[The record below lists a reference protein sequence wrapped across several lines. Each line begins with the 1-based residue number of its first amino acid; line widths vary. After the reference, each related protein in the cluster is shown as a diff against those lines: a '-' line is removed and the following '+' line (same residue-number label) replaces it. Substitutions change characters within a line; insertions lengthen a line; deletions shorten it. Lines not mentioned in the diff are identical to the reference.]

1 MKRFLAAA
9 CTVLC
14 ISLSF
19 SETVSADMFGGDIV
33 VLTQILAQA
42 IAQLAQLKQ
51 ILQSGNDTLGFL
63 QDVNR
68 GINDSLNLAKTL
80 GIRIDPGLY
89 RDLRGVDDAT
99 RAVGDIFGKPVD
111 SPLQPVQHNTDQTVA
126 EAISFNNDLNEYAAR
141 LDQVGEEIKLSSNAA
156 SPGRA
161 AKLTAESLGVMIHVL
176 NQQLRASGQGLKLQ
190 AQALAIQNKKEK
202 DQTSQYLKEGKLL
215 QAKMSSINPTF
226 DVPRF

>member
-80 GIRIDPGLY
+80 GIRVDPGLY

-99 RAVGDIFGKPVD
+99 RAVEDIFGRPVD
-111 SPLQPVQHNTDQTVA
+111 SPLQPGKFQDCCRM
-126 EAISFNNDLNEYAAR
+126 DL
-141 LDQVGEEIKLSSNAA
+141 
-156 SPGRA
+156 
-161 AKLTAESLGVMIHVL
+161 T
-176 NQQLRASGQGLKLQ
+176 
-190 AQALAIQNKKEK
+190 
-202 DQTSQYLKEGKLL
+202 
-215 QAKMSSINPTF
+215 
-226 DVPRF
+226 